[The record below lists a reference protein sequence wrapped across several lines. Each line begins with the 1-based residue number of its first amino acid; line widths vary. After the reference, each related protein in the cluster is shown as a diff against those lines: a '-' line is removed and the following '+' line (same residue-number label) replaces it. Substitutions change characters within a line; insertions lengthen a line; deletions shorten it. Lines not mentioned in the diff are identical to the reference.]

1 MFGLLA
7 VVRLEVSFIS
17 HFPREM
23 AVVGWSRYF
32 TEIERFVQEM
42 IERREGA
49 NADYCHYAIERC
61 GLVIRTLSQ
70 IEDTINSETAIHPD
84 HPLETILATVTNLK
98 TVMRSMSGEW
108 DALLDTI
115 EGSNSMHVY
124 RVSTHQSGGRG
135 RPRFTISRDQLIY
148 LRSLNFSWSNI
159 AGLLGV
165 SRYTVYRRRDEYNL
179 GEVNQAETLTDTQL
193 EDQIREMRR
202 DLPTF
207 GEAMVLGALR
217 SNGHQITRH
226 RVRQAIHATDPINIA
241 MRWRTQ
247 SVSRRP
253 YSVPGPNCL
262 WHIGEV
268 QACIHTSYHTS
279 YICNH
284 GE

>member
-1 MFGLLA
+1 MIFSACALLFGLLA

-84 HPLETILATVTNLK
+84 YPLETILATVTNLK

-207 GEAMVLGALR
+207 GEATYGIR
-217 SNGHQITRH
+217 CIK
-226 RVRQAIHATDPINIA
+226 IEWP
-241 MRWRTQ
+241 
-247 SVSRRP
+247 
-253 YSVPGPNCL
+253 PNNK
-262 WHIGEV
+262 
-268 QACIHTSYHTS
+268 TSS
-279 YICNH
+279 
-284 GE
+284 